1 MKYYILLLFS
11 FFVLTSTVQAQERN
25 LRPLRIS
32 TKLAV
37 MPFPPGVSGEI
48 YYHINNRSA
57 IGFEAIT
64 FATEP
69 RKHKPVSGWEVGP
82 DFPYTDY
89 IQSTS
94 AYMLK
99 YQLIPEPRNQ
109 SYFQFALSGGI
120 GVSYFGE
127 IVDYVKKSSGSSG
140 MGFFGSSSSYHKITE
155 DHTSLT
161 GMIGFNTYKRK
172 RTVGLL
178 FGVDVF
184 FTEHQVLPLIKTGMQ
199 FNFFKGRKT
208 YHGGAY

>member
-11 FFVLTSTVQAQERN
+11 FFILSSSVQAQERH
-25 LRPLRIS
+25 LRPSKIS
-32 TKLAV
+32 TKLTV

-69 RKHKPVSGWEVGP
+69 RKHKPKSGWSFGP
-82 DFPYTDY
+82 DFPYADY
-89 IQSTS
+89 NQTTN

-99 YQLIPEPRNQ
+99 YQLIPEPKNQ
-109 SYFQFALSGGI
+109 SYFQFALSGGL

-127 IVDYVKKSSGSSG
+127 IVDYEKKSSGSSG
-140 MGFFGSSSSYHKITE
+140 MGFFGSTSSYHEVIE
-155 DHTSLT
+155 NHTSLT

-184 FTEHQVLPLIKTGMQ
+184 FTAHQVLPLIKTGLQ

-208 YHGGAY
+208 YHGGIY